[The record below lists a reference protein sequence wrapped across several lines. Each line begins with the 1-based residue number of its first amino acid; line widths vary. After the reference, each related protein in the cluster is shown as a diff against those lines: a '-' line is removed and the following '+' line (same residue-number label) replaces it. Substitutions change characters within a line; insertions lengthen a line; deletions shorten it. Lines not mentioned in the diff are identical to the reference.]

1 MDTVEEEVE
10 DKSPVLLG
18 QVVVHVKEEP
28 VEGVFEDCPYDVTCK
43 EAGHGGKEGELGRS
57 GDGGGRPC
65 KEGTGGD
72 GTGQSAWFDLNLG
85 RTLTSHRIASRIE
98 QRGKR

>member
-43 EAGHGGKEGELGRS
+43 EAGH
-57 GDGGGRPC
+57 C
-65 KEGTGGD
+65 
-72 GTGQSAWFDLNLG
+72 
-85 RTLTSHRIASRIE
+85 
-98 QRGKR
+98 